1 MIAYREGGATMRF
14 WVAIEVWKNIRREW
28 VDFFR
33 FVRYKVGDRSKIKF
47 CGMICGLRTTLE
59 GSFSEVV

>member
-33 FVRYKVGDRSKIKF
+33 FVR
-47 CGMICGLRTTLE
+47 
-59 GSFSEVV
+59 